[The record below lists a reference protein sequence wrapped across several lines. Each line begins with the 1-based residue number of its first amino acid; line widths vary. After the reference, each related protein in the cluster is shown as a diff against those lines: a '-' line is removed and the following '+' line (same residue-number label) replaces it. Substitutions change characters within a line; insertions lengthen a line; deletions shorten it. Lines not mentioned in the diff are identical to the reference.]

1 MSESLIV
8 APADA
13 SKRLDVY
20 VSESVPGVTRSAAQ
34 RLIAEG
40 LVTVDGQSERN
51 SYRLRAGQLVAVTLP
66 EVKATEIVAE
76 AMPLAVVYED
86 SHIIVIDKPAGM
98 VVHPAVGHRR
108 GTLVNALLYHV
119 QDLAGISGEERP
131 GIVHRLDK
139 NTSGLLVVAKHTES
153 LLRLQQQLS
162 SRKMGREYV
171 ALTHGCPKVNQGTV
185 NAPIGR
191 HASRRKEMA
200 VVPHGRAA
208 VTHYQV
214 LDCLGG
220 YALLACKLETGR
232 THQIRV
238 HLAYIGHP
246 VVGDEVYGPRK
257 STLQLTRHMLH
268 AAKLTLTHPMT
279 GERMEFSSELP
290 AEFRSLL
297 DKLQR
302 IAGGISSKR

>member
-1 MSESLIV
+1 MSASHV
-8 APADA
+8 VTPADA

-20 VSESVPGVTRSAAQ
+20 VSEFVPGLTRSAAQ
-34 RLIAEG
+34 RLIAKG

-51 SYRLRAGQLVAVTLP
+51 SYRLRAGQRVAVTLP
-66 EVKATEIVAE
+66 EVKATELVAE
-76 AMPLAVVYED
+76 AVPLTVVYED
-86 SHIIVIDKPAGM
+86 CDIIVIDKPAGM

-108 GTLVNALLYHV
+108 GTLVNALLHHV

-153 LLRLQQQLS
+153 LLRLQQQLA
-162 SRKMGREYV
+162 SRRMGREYV
-171 ALTHGCPKVNQGTV
+171 ALTHGCPKVWQGTV

-191 HASRRKEMA
+191 HPARRKEMA
-200 VVPHGRAA
+200 VVPQGRAA

-220 YALLACKLETGR
+220 YALLACRLETGR

-238 HLAYIGHP
+238 HLAYLGHP
-246 VVGDEVYGPRK
+246 IVGDEVYGPRK
-257 STLQLTRHMLH
+257 SPLQLTRHMLH
-268 AAKLTLTHPMT
+268 AAKLTLTHPLT
-279 GERMEFSSELP
+279 GERMEFGSELP

-302 IAGGISSKR
+302 MAGGISSER